1 MRAPKIITF
10 AGMKQLHIIIYLM
23 IVWSCKQAVSTKTP
37 DANMVKIVLDTEEPL
52 SDQDTIF
59 LTGNTAALGVWNP
72 KGLPMTRRAETRW
85 EKTFAV
91 PDSNHHLEFKFTL
104 GNFDR
109 EAISNTGV
117 TPSNS
122 IIEVVRDTEVYF
134 VIEDFKNPMTP
145 LHLSAGT
152 AEFKIFHPV
161 NGLTDRRV
169 TVWLPEGYKQ
179 NTAKYPV
186 LYVHDGQNQF
196 DSTKTFNHQ
205 EWKLDEVISSLSKQ
219 GKISAPIVVAI
230 DNTAART
237 KEYGSVTMES
247 PYADFIIKQL
257 KPWVDSTYRTLQD
270 RQHTTTMGSSM
281 GGLIALNLA
290 WYHDDIFS
298 KAACLSPAFKIDQFD
313 ILSEIKKYTG
323 AKKDIS
329 LYIDDG
335 SEGLESKLKPGI
347 DETVNYLKSKGY
359 NLTYQIAN
367 GAEHNEA
374 AWSKRIDKPLVL
386 FFGK

>member
-1 MRAPKIITF
+1 
-10 AGMKQLHIIIYLM
+10 
-23 IVWSCKQAVSTKTP
+23 
-37 DANMVKIVLDTEEPL
+37 MVKIVLDTEEPL
-52 SDQDTIF
+52 TDQDTIF
-59 LTGNTAALGVWNP
+59 LTGNTTCLGMWNP
-72 KGLPMTRRAETRW
+72 KGLAMTRRAETRW

-91 PDSNHHLEFKFTL
+91 PDSSHHLEFKFTL

-109 EAISNTGV
+109 EAISNKGII
-117 TPSNS
+117 PSNS
-122 IIEVVRDTEVYF
+122 ILDVARDTEVYF
-134 VIEDFKNPMTP
+134 VIEDFKNPLAP
-145 LHLSAGT
+145 LQLSAGT
-152 AEFKIFHPV
+152 AEFKMFHPM
-161 NGLTDRRV
+161 NGIADRRI
-169 TVWLPEGYKQ
+169 TVWLPDGYKK
-179 NTAKYPV
+179 NSTKYPV

-196 DSTKTFNHQ
+196 DSTKTFNRQ
-205 EWKLDEVISSLSKQ
+205 EWKLDEVINSLSKQ
-219 GKISAPIVVAI
+219 GKVTAPIVVAI

-237 KEYGSVTMES
+237 TEYGSVTQES

-257 KPWVDSTYRTLQD
+257 KPWVDSTYRTLPD
-270 RQHTTTMGSSM
+270 RQHTATMGSSM

-290 WYHDDIFS
+290 WYHNDIFS
-298 KAACLSPAFKIDQFD
+298 KAACLSPAFKLDQFD
-313 ILSEIKKYTG
+313 ILSELKKDTG

-335 SEGLESKLKPGI
+335 TVGLESKLKPGI

-374 AWSKRIDKPLVL
+374 AWSKRIDKPLVQ